1 MIIQLAYSFH
11 LGSDKNKK
19 NSSRTSAKSNVSG
32 TTSKSNNAIQNSAG
46 LTKCDNHNYR
56 KYDDREYDIEI
67 IRGSSSLV
75 YDVKKL
81 YRDEFDEA
89 KEEYNAKQTRENRK
103 IKDYF
108 THISNNSKSDLACE
122 IIIELGDKKYWNTKD
137 SDFKK
142 RMTNVF
148 KQQIIDLETMLPTF
162 KIASAIIHYDETS
175 PHLHIVGVPI
185 KIGGKNGMKKQ
196 VGKSD
201 VFTKES
207 LCKLQDKMR
216 MLCIES
222 FNKEYNLTN
231 SLKGKKKGRN
241 RDYHITEM
249 DDYMEMKEQ
258 LEKNQEKL
266 EIASKKSLELD
277 NHTKEVKE
285 IITDLKTTLTSKEK
299 YVLKQEDKDKL
310 VSYIDSVSKTNDE
323 YKKVQTLSVTLNNVD
338 TEIKENR
345 DKIKTLTENNEALTL
360 RVENLTKNNEALT
373 LRVENLIK
381 NIKSKDKEIEEL
393 KEENHSL
400 KTTLEF
406 WKDKFLRVMSL
417 IKDKLFGKEKERE
430 KYFDV
435 SKDLYKKGII
445 KEETFNELKDKYNFN
460 KEHDNKGKDDFE
472 IEI

>member
-19 NSSRTSAKSNVSG
+19 NNSRNSAKSNVSG
-32 TTSKSNNAIQNSAG
+32 TTSKSNNAIQNAAG

-75 YDVKKL
+75 DDVKKL
-81 YRDEFDEA
+81 YKDEFDDA

-108 THISNNSKSDLACE
+108 THNINNSKIDFACE
-122 IIIELGDKKYWNTKD
+122 IIIELGDKKYWDTKD
-137 SDFKK
+137 MKFKK

-148 KQQIIDLETMLPTF
+148 KQQVIDLETILPTF

-175 PHLHIVGVPI
+175 PHLHIVGIPV

-196 VGKSD
+196 IGKSD

-207 LCKLQDKMR
+207 LRKLQDKMR
-216 MLCIES
+216 ILCIES

-231 SLKGKKKGRN
+231 PLKDKKKGRN
-241 RDYHITEM
+241 RDYHITKM
-249 DDYMEMKEQ
+249 DDYMEMKEH
-258 LEKNQEKL
+258 LERNQERL
-266 EIASKKSLELD
+266 EIANKKSLELD
-277 NHTKEVKE
+277 NQTKEVKE
-285 IITDLKTTLTSKEK
+285 IINDLKTTLTSKEK
-299 YVLKQEDKDKL
+299 YVLKQEDKEKL

-323 YKKVQTLSVTLNNVD
+323 YKKIQTLSVTLNNVE

-345 DKIKTLTENNEALTL
+345 NKIKTLTENNEALTL
-360 RVENLTKNNEALT
+360 RVENLA
-373 LRVENLIK
+373 K

-400 KTTLEF
+400 KITLEF

-445 KEETFNELKDKYNFN
+445 KEDTFNELKDKYNFS
-460 KEHDNKGKDDFE
+460 KEHDDKGKDDFE
-472 IEI
+472 MEIIII

>member
-1 MIIQLAYSFH
+1 MTIQLAYSFH

-19 NSSRTSAKSNVSG
+19 NSSRNSAKSNVSG

-75 YDVKKL
+75 DDVKKL

-89 KEEYNAKQTRENRK
+89 KEEYNAKQSRENRK

-108 THISNNSKSDLACE
+108 THVSNNSKSDLACE
-122 IIIELGDKKYWNTKD
+122 IIIELGDKKYWDTKD
-137 SDFKK
+137 MDFKK

-148 KQQIIDLETMLPTF
+148 KQQVIDLETMLPTF

-207 LCKLQDKMR
+207 LRKLQDKMR
-216 MLCIES
+216 MLCIEL

-231 SLKGKKKGRN
+231 SLKGMKKGRN

-249 DDYMEMKEQ
+249 NDYMEMKEQ
-258 LEKNQEKL
+258 LERNQKNL
-266 EIASKKSLELD
+266 EIANKKSLELD

-299 YVLKQEDKDKL
+299 YVLKQEDKEML
-310 VSYIDSVSKTNDE
+310 VSYIDSVSKTNEE
-323 YKKVQTLSVTLNNVD
+323 YKKIQTLSVTLNNVD
-338 TEIKENR
+338 TEIKENH

-360 RVENLTKNNEALT
+360 RVENLTKN
-373 LRVENLIK
+373 
-381 NIKSKDKEIEEL
+381 IKSKDKEIEEL

-400 KTTLEF
+400 KITLEF

-417 IKDKLFGKEKERE
+417 IKDKLLGKEKERE

-445 KEETFNELKDKYNFN
+445 KEDTFNELKDKYKFS
-460 KEHDNKGKDDFE
+460 KEYDDKRKDDYD

>member
-1 MIIQLAYSFH
+1 LIIQLAYSFH

-19 NSSRTSAKSNVSG
+19 NSSKASAKSNVSG
-32 TTSKSNNAIQNSAG
+32 TTSKSNNAIQNAAG

-75 YDVKKL
+75 NDVKKL
-81 YRDEFDEA
+81 YKDEFDEA

-122 IIIELGDKKYWNTKD
+122 IIIELGDKKYWDTKD
-137 SDFKK
+137 KDFKK
-142 RMTNVF
+142 KMTNVF
-148 KQQIIDLETMLPTF
+148 KQQVIDLETILPTF

-185 KIGGKNGMKKQ
+185 KVGGKNGMKKQ

-207 LCKLQDKMR
+207 LRKLQDKMR
-216 MLCIES
+216 VLCIES
-222 FNKEYNLTN
+222 FNKEYGLIN

-249 DDYMEMKEQ
+249 DNYMEMKEQ
-258 LEKNQEKL
+258 LEKNQESL
-266 EIASKKSLELD
+266 EIANRKALELD
-277 NHTKEVKE
+277 NHTKEVKK
-285 IITDLKTTLTSKEK
+285 IINDLKTTLTSKEK

-310 VSYIDSVSKTNDE
+310 VSYVDSVSKTNEE
-323 YKKVQTLSVTLNNVD
+323 YKNIQTLSVTLNNVD
-338 TEIKENR
+338 TEIKENHE
-345 DKIKTLTENNEALTL
+345 KIKTLTENNEALTL
-360 RVENLTKNNEALT
+360 RVENLTKTISN
-373 LRVENLIK
+373 
-381 NIKSKDKEIEEL
+381 KDKKIEEL
-393 KEENHSL
+393 KEENHLL
-400 KTTLEF
+400 KNKLEF

-445 KEETFNELKDKYNFN
+445 KEDTFNELKDKYNLI
-460 KEHDNKGKDDFE
+460 KEHDDKEKDDFE
-472 IEI
+472 IEL